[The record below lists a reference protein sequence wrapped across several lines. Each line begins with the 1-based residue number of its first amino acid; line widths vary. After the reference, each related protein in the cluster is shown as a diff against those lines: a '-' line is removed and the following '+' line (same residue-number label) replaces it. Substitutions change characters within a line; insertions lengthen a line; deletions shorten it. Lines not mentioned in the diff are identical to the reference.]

1 MDHSRSVTPVGRR
14 QGDGR
19 NSMTLAYLTGACSY
33 SHQSTCGS
41 VGGRPAHT
49 TPPPLALLSF
59 LKQTPTISL
68 FPTNPPTPTQP
79 PSACGCPWSACGPV
93 LQRAQVFNVGVGRWG
108 ETQEPR
114 SFAVVRQPQWPG
126 RSDGPPS
133 AECHLWWRPRER
145 QAGKKWAEG
154 QETRICASRLTEKT
168 HVPSPPEKQSA
179 MSDIKLPLRTRS
191 STVLLYGQLS

>member
-1 MDHSRSVTPVGRR
+1 MVVW
-14 QGDGR
+14 
-19 NSMTLAYLTGACSY
+19 
-33 SHQSTCGS
+33 
-41 VGGRPAHT
+41 GGRPAHT

-154 QETRICASRLTEKT
+154 QETWIRASRLTEKT

-179 MSDIKLPLRTRS
+179 MSDIKPPLRTRS